1 VKTRFSNKLIM
12 FEKTLEFVIILC
24 YGLERKIILQ
34 QGVFKVEIWII
45 AKAFIKVLNLV
56 VIACVMN

>member
-1 VKTRFSNKLIM
+1 M
-12 FEKTLEFVIILC
+12 FEKNIGICHYPMLRVGEENHFAT
-24 YGLERKIILQ
+24 RS
-34 QGVFKVEIWII
+34 FKVEIWII

>member
-1 VKTRFSNKLIM
+1 M

-34 QGVFKVEIWII
+34 QRVFKVEIWII
-45 AKAFIKVLNLV
+45 AEAFIKVLNLV

>member
-1 VKTRFSNKLIM
+1 M

>member
-1 VKTRFSNKLIM
+1 M

-34 QGVFKVEIWII
+34 QRVFEIWII
-45 AKAFIKVLNLV
+45 VEAFIKVLNLV
-56 VIACVMN
+56 GIACVMN